1 MALLQWHQDGGEVN
15 KAKIILLKKITLLK
29 RPQLLHFG
37 RGISFLQGSAWKNP
51 RGDSP
56 DENRDLV
63 QLVYIHCLQTQ
74 EWSVLASRKSSGGE
88 KRRRR
93 KEEKK
98 KKRTLF
104 DCLVWGCSFP
114 PLFLFLWI
122 KFYKN
127 NRFFFLHFAF
137 KSVEKMFFFSVI
149 IILILLRKT

>member
-93 KEEKK
+93 KEKKKK

-104 DCLVWGCSFP
+104 DCLV
-114 PLFLFLWI
+114 
-122 KFYKN
+122 
-127 NRFFFLHFAF
+127 
-137 KSVEKMFFFSVI
+137 
-149 IILILLRKT
+149 